1 MTPEDIQTKTDY
13 DSPQGDRLALQNV
26 HESVSWENMK
36 GAGRVR
42 PRNRSEAEPNGRC
55 ELHSKSQN
63 PESHKVPLRT
73 TEEMKYRL
81 KDRQSEE
88 TAKFSRARTV
98 SC

>member
-42 PRNRSEAEPNGRC
+42 P
-55 ELHSKSQN
+55 
-63 PESHKVPLRT
+63 
-73 TEEMKYRL
+73 
-81 KDRQSEE
+81 
-88 TAKFSRARTV
+88 
-98 SC
+98 